1 MALHLNMHT
10 ITEFDKL
17 LNIRLSI
24 NTKAFNTKKYIFT
37 PIKKKRRVYYSIKL
51 RQKKLYK
58 KCFSQ
63 ASSSHL
69 ASLRRGYG
77 NKAKIFSH
85 IKGDKQH

>member
-37 PIKKKRRVYYSIKL
+37 PIKKKKGILFYKVKTKKTLQEMLFTSIL
-51 RQKKLYK
+51 ITSSLP
-58 KCFSQ
+58 Q
-63 ASSSHL
+63 A
-69 ASLRRGYG
+69 GIW
-77 NKAKIFSH
+77 K
-85 IKGDKQH
+85 

>member
-37 PIKKKRRVYYSIKL
+37 PIKKKKKGILFYKVKTKKTLQEMLFTSIL
-51 RQKKLYK
+51 ITSSLP
-58 KCFSQ
+58 Q
-63 ASSSHL
+63 A
-69 ASLRRGYG
+69 GIW
-77 NKAKIFSH
+77 K
-85 IKGDKQH
+85 

>member
-37 PIKKKRRVYYSIKL
+37 PIKKKKGILFYKVKT
-51 RQKKLYK
+51 KKNSTRNAFHK
-58 KCFSQ
+58 
-63 ASSSHL
+63 HPH
-69 ASLRRGYG
+69 
-77 NKAKIFSH
+77 H
-85 IKGDKQH
+85 I